1 MSRFSALKEA
11 TVTKAAPVPLSSAS
25 TSNGNGAAKAREG
38 KKLVGGWFSP
48 ELNHALKQLALDEK
62 TTVQALIGEGVD
74 LLMRSRSKHPFGE
87 K

>member
-11 TVTKAAPVPLSSAS
+11 TVAKAVPLPQNPAGAAS
-25 TSNGNGAAKAREG
+25 GSGAAKAREG

-62 TTVQALIGEGVD
+62 TTVQALVGEGVD